1 MIFSDTA
8 FCPAPGYPRA
18 GRSSF
23 LLLAAAGA
31 VIALTTGC
39 GASVPATAPAPPV
52 TGPAADGEPTEAD
65 VNAWLDGLVPAALE
79 TSGIAGAAVSV
90 VHDGEILTS
99 RGYGNS
105 DTGVGYEYEETAA
118 GDIVTTPVDPDE
130 TLFRAGSV
138 SKVFTATAVMQL
150 VEAGELDLD
159 TDVDEYVDFTL
170 NTSFDEPVTLRH
182 LLTHTAGFEEV
193 IGDMVLPDGT
203 EPDLRADVT
212 GSPPEQVYE
221 PGMVPAYSDYGYSL
235 AGYVVER
242 VSGVPYEEYVDENVL
257 APLGMDSSTTR
268 QPLPDDLTM
277 LLAQSYATDDG
288 RPQGFETVAG
298 APSGSLS
305 TTATDMARFMLAHL
319 DAGGE
324 DGPSVLSRE
333 TLDLMHA
340 PALDEDTLGGLAE
353 GPRMTPGFFE
363 EDRNGHRIIGHGGDT
378 SFFHTH
384 MQIYPEDDTG
394 IFISVNSGGHEKTST
409 LRLREAVMFGFAD
422 RYFPEPEQEDPLP
435 AGGEVSEEPE
445 RRARAMEGSYVTSQS
460 MHSTFMN
467 ALDVFQE
474 TRVTVRPDLTL
485 LVSPGPETGRPTA
498 YEEIDP
504 WVWREVGGQRLLTAR
519 AENGN
524 VEALGY
530 GSALSLLPVEPQR
543 SAAVVLPVVVLS
555 VGVLVLAVLSWPVGA
570 LTRWRLALPGRD
582 RPGRPA
588 RVLTRIAVGAT
599 VAACA
604 GWVLAVMTIIDLRE
618 VSPLMLRAVQ
628 VAQAVGVVGVV
639 PAAVVVFDDVRRRT
653 GWLRCA
659 GGVLVLAAL
668 AGCAWFAVSF
678 NLLVP
683 DISY

>member
-1 MIFSDTA
+1 MISSDTTSRT
-8 FCPAPGYPRA
+8 APGCSRA
-18 GRSSF
+18 GRSPLR
-23 LLLAAAGA
+23 LLAAGA

-39 GASVPATAPAPPV
+39 GPTMPSTAPAPPV

-79 TSGIAGAAVSV
+79 TSGIAGATVSV

-99 RGYGNS
+99 RGYGNA

-118 GDIVTTPVDPDE
+118 GDIVTTPVDPDLD
-130 TLFRAGSV
+130 LFRAGSV
-138 SKVFTATAVMQL
+138 TELLTATAVMQL

-159 TDVDEYVDFTL
+159 TDVAEYVDFTL

-182 LLTHTAGFEEV
+182 LLTHTAGYEEV
-193 IGDMVLPDGT
+193 IADLVLPHGT
-203 EPDLRADVT
+203 EPDLRAAVADA
-212 GSPPEQVYE
+212 PPEQVYE
-221 PGMVPAYSDYGYSL
+221 PGTVPAYSNYGYAL

-242 VSGVPYEEYVDENVL
+242 AVGVSYEEYVDENVL

-268 QPLPDDLTM
+268 QPLPDDPSLS
-277 LLAQSYATDDG
+277 LSHGYATDDG
-288 RPQGFETVAG
+288 RPQDFEIVAG
-298 APSGSLS
+298 APAGSLS

-324 DGPSVLSRE
+324 NGPSVLSPE

-353 GPRMTPGFFE
+353 GPRMTLGFFE

-384 MQIYPEDDTG
+384 MQIYPEDGTG
-394 IFISVNSGGHEKTST
+394 IFIGLNSGGHEKTSA
-409 LRLREAVMFGFAD
+409 LQLREALMFGFAD
-422 RYFPEPEQEDPLP
+422 RYFPEQEQEEPLP
-435 AGGEVSEEPE
+435 AGGEVSEGPE
-445 RRARAMEGSYVTSQS
+445 RRAHAVAGSYNGSRST
-460 MHSTFMN
+460 HSTFMK

-474 TRVTVRPDLTL
+474 TRVAVRPDLTL

-498 YEEIDP
+498 YEEIEP
-504 WVWREVGGQRLLTAR
+504 WVWREVEGQRLLTAR
-519 AENGN
+519 VEDGH
-524 VEALGY
+524 VEALGH
-530 GSALSLLPVEPQR
+530 GPAGALLPVEPQR
-543 SAAVVLPVVVLS
+543 SATIALPVLFLS
-555 VGVLVLAVLSWPVGA
+555 VGVLILALLSWSIGA
-570 LTRWRLALPGRD
+570 LTRWHLSLPGRD
-582 RPGRPA
+582 RAGR
-588 RVLTRIAVGAT
+588 LTRAATRVAVGAT
-599 VAACA
+599 MAACA
-604 GWVLAVMTIIDLRE
+604 GWVLAIMTIMDLRH
-618 VSPLMLRAVQ
+618 VSPLTLRAIQ
-628 VAQAVGVVGVV
+628 VAQAVGVLGVV
-639 PAAVVVFDDVRRRT
+639 PAAMVVLADVRRRA

>member
-1 MIFSDTA
+1 M
-8 FCPAPGYPRA
+8 
-18 GRSSF
+18 
-23 LLLAAAGA
+23 

-39 GASVPATAPAPPV
+39 GATMPATAPAPPV

-79 TSGIAGAAVSV
+79 TEGIAGAAVSV

-118 GDIVTTPVDPDE
+118 GDIVTTPVDPDLD
-130 TLFRAGSV
+130 LFRAGSV
-138 SKVFTATAVMQL
+138 TKPFTATAVMRL

-159 TDVDEYVDFTL
+159 TDVNEYVDFTL

-182 LLTHTAGFEEV
+182 LLTHTAGYEEV
-193 IGDMVLPDGT
+193 IAALVLPDGT
-203 EPDLRADVT
+203 EPDLRAAVADA
-212 GSPPEQVYE
+212 PPEQVYE
-221 PGMVPAYSDYGYSL
+221 PGTVPAYSNYGYAL

-242 VSGVPYEEYVDENVL
+242 TSGVSYEEYVDENVL

-268 QPLPDDLTM
+268 QPLPDDPSLS
-277 LLAQSYATDDG
+277 LSHGYATDDG
-288 RPQGFETVAG
+288 RPQDFEIVAG
-298 APSGSLS
+298 APAGSLS

-324 DGPSVLSRE
+324 DGPSVLSPE

-353 GPRMTPGFFE
+353 GPRMTLGFFE

-394 IFISVNSGGHEKTST
+394 IFISLNSGGHEKTST
-409 LRLREAVMFGFAD
+409 LQLREAVMFGFAD
-422 RYFPEPEQEDPLP
+422 RYFPEQEQEEPLP
-435 AGGEVSEEPE
+435 AGGEVSEGPE
-445 RRARAMEGSYVTSQS
+445 RRAHAVAGSYNGSRSTP
-460 MHSTFMN
+460 STFLK
-467 ALDVFQE
+467 ALDVFRE
-474 TRVTVRPDLTL
+474 TEVTVRMDLSI

-498 YEEIDP
+498 YEEIEP
-504 WVWREVGGQRLLTAR
+504 WVWREVEGQRILTAR
-519 AENGN
+519 VAQGE
-524 VEALGY
+524 VEALGH
-530 GSALSLLPVEPQR
+530 GPAGALLPVEPQR
-543 SAAVVLPVVVLS
+543 SATIALPVLFLS
-555 VGVLVLAVLSWPVGA
+555 VGVLVLALLSWSIGA
-570 LTRWRLALPGRD
+570 LTRWHLSLPGRD
-582 RPGRPA
+582 RTGRLA
-588 RVLTRIAVGAT
+588 RAATRVAVGAT
-599 VAACA
+599 MAACA
-604 GWVLAVMTIIDLRE
+604 GWVLAIMTIMDLRD
-618 VSPLMLRAVQ
+618 VSPLTLRAIQ
-628 VAQAVGVVGVV
+628 VAQAVGVLGVV
-639 PAAVVVFDDVRRRT
+639 PAAMVVLADVRRRA